1 MRILF
6 LFIGILSLVLGVIGI
21 FLPVLPTTPFLLL
34 SATLFLRSSQKLY
47 DWLLSHPYL
56 GEYIR
61 NFKEYKAIPL
71 RVKVVSVSLV
81 WITLLYCA
89 LFVAR
94 EWWMSAMFIAIAF
107 GPVSP
112 ILFVLCFV
120 QELLRRL
127 PVFRKMV
134 LLMKLPLTKPPAVPQ
149 LTSG

>member
-61 NFKEYKAIPL
+61 NFKEHKAIPL

-89 LFVAR
+89 IFVAKV
-94 EWWMSAMFIAIAF
+94 WWMSAMFIAIAL
-107 GPVSP
+107 GVSIH
-112 ILFVLCFV
+112 ILKYKTL
-120 QELLRRL
+120 Q
-127 PVFRKMV
+127 K
-134 LLMKLPLTKPPAVPQ
+134 
-149 LTSG
+149 